1 MEYNQKITASLFLG
15 LSICLTGCGIS
26 DEEANNKEINN
37 AKPMGYY
44 SNEHH
49 ERNNGGNARILDNED
64 NDGPLVEM
72 MDHTLGEEGQTG
84 ASNVENVN
92 DRRQTRA
99 ETKEEITNRGN
110 RTNVTYDNQLAK
122 TIDQKSASV
131 KNIKDAHSLVY
142 GNNVLLAVQ
151 MYDKREMDAT
161 KKRLEK
167 KITPYAGDKNISIIT
182 DQGIFSG
189 IEEINKKIREGKPNK
204 TITNNI
210 EDIFEQL
217 NIR

>member
-1 MEYNQKITASLFLG
+1 MEYSQKITASLFLG

-26 DEEANNKEINN
+26 DEEANNKEVNN

-72 MDHTLGEEGQTG
+72 MDHTLGEEGQT
-84 ASNVENVN
+84 VRNVN
-92 DRRQTRA
+92 NHKLTRA
-99 ETKEEITNRGN
+99 ELNEEITNKEE
-110 RTNVTYDNQLAK
+110 RTDAAYDNQLAK
-122 TIDQKSASV
+122 NIEKKSASV
-131 KNIKDAHSLVY
+131 KNVKKAHSLVY
-142 GNNVLLAVQ
+142 GNNVVLAVQ
-151 MYDKREMDAT
+151 MYDKGEIDAT

-167 KITPYAGDKNISIIT
+167 KIKPYIDNKSISIVT

-210 EDIFEQL
+210 EDMFEQL

>member
-1 MEYNQKITASLFLG
+1 MGYNKKRTAYLLLG
-15 LSICLTGCGIS
+15 LSVCLTGCGIS

-72 MDHTLGEEGQTG
+72 MDHTLGEEGQTDI
-84 ASNVENVN
+84 STVQNVN
-92 DRRQTRA
+92 NHRQKRA
-99 ETKEEITNRGN
+99 SINEEMTNRGN
-110 RTNVTYDNQLAK
+110 RMDVAYDNQLAK
-122 TIDQKSASV
+122 NIDQKSASV

-142 GNNVLLAVQ
+142 GNNVVLAVQ
-151 MYDKREMDAT
+151 MYDQSEIDAT

-167 KITPYAGDKNISIIT
+167 KIKPYVDNKSISIVT

-189 IEEINKKIREGKPNK
+189 IEDINKKIREGQSNK
-204 TITNNI
+204 TITNDI